1 MHQLLAWIVFIIIG
15 LVIGWL
21 LSRGSAK
28 PVMAI
33 VLGLV
38 GGLVGGLVVYYV
50 ASGGTHPHHT
60 IARYGSVIVS
70 IVLALILGFLGRGGQ
85 KSLK

>member
-1 MHQLLAWIVFIIIG
+1 MHQVLAWIAFIVIG

-21 LSRGSAK
+21 LSRGAAK
-28 PVMAI
+28 PAMVI

-50 ASGGTHPHHT
+50 ANAGAHHT
-60 IARYGSVIVS
+60 IARYGSIIVS
-70 IVLALILGFLGRGGQ
+70 IVLALILGYLGRGGQ
-85 KSLK
+85 KA

>member
-15 LVIGWL
+15 LVVGWA
-21 LSRGSAK
+21 LSRGSSK
-28 PVMAI
+28 PTMAI

-38 GGLVGGLVVYYV
+38 GGLVGGLVVYYI
-50 ASGGTHPHHT
+50 ANAGAHHT

-85 KSLK
+85 KA